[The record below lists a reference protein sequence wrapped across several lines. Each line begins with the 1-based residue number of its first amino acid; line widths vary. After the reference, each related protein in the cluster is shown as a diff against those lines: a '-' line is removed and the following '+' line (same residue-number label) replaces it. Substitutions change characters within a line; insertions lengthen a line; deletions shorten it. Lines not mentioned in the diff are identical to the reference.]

1 MAFYLVSQG
10 DTFEQEMRNGYL
22 WQRKS
27 STSDSNSRECTVI
40 HTIKKG
46 DVFFHNNSKTRK
58 IVAISFAKEDSKKFH
73 LNEFSEKMQKAY
85 RGDKATKT
93 DDGYYVSLEIHD
105 LTNPIENKQ
114 ILDFS
119 RAFCKRNLVRSD
131 DIKKIRYI
139 LEMKDEEVKYVIHLL
154 NEKGDVEKQI
164 KKILFDMD
172 SAEID
177 NLTPN
182 ANETIELRTGGATF
196 DKEVQGRKNYYCISP
211 KETDLDLKN
220 TWAGK
225 KVSKLNSSTAA
236 EALSHADYKC
246 EYDKNHHTFTRKN
259 GKPYTE
265 PHHLVPLSKNLDFPS
280 LVNENKYISL
290 DVPNN
295 IVSLCSHC
303 HKLLHYG
310 CMEEKEPVLAKLY
323 KDRQKLL
330 EDAGIKITFEELKN
344 YYL

>member
-10 DTFEQEMRNGYL
+10 DTTFEQEMRHSYL

-27 STSDSNSRECTVI
+27 SNSGERTVI

-58 IVAISFAKEDSKKFH
+58 IVAISFAKEDSKRFH

-85 RGDKATKT
+85 RGDKAAKT

-105 LTNPIENKQ
+105 LTNPIELQ
-114 ILDFS
+114 EILDFS
-119 RAFCKRNLVRSD
+119 LAFCKGKLARSNGQ
-131 DIKKIRYI
+131 KIIQYI
-139 LEMKDEEVKYVIHLL
+139 LPMEDEEVKYVIHLS
-154 NEKGDVEKQI
+154 NEKGNIDKQI
-164 KKILFDMD
+164 KKILYDMD
-172 SAEID
+172 SDEID

-182 ANETIELRTGGATF
+182 DNKTIELRTGGATF

-220 TWAGK
+220 TWVGK
-225 KVSKLNSSTAA
+225 KVSKLNSSTAT

-280 LVNENKYISL
+280 PVNENKYISL